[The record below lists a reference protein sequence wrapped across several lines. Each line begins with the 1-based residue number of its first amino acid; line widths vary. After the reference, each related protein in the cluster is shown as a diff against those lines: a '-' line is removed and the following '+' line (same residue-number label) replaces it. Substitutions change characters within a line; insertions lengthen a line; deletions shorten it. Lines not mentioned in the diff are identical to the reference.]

1 MTTQDAMRDHWWWRP
16 GWRVGRKMYTW
27 HVTFDVQDS
36 LHELVASYPSALE
49 PLSGLDLI
57 PPRWLHLTMQGV
69 GFIDE
74 VPEDDVRS
82 IVGAA
87 RSRCA
92 SLAPFELTFGAPKV
106 DPEAIMFALH
116 PAERAQALRSQ
127 IRAAIADV
135 WEAEKGP

>member
-27 HVTFDVQDS
+27 HVTFDGQDS
-36 LHELVASYPSALE
+36 LHELVASYQSALE

-106 DPEAIMFALH
+106 DPEAIMFALNRDNRMY
-116 PAERAQALRSQ
+116 EWTTFALVRL
-127 IRAAIADV
+127 
-135 WEAEKGP
+135 GG